1 MKLPGNISY
10 KMKIY
15 NFIEMVDYIKEY
27 LHNNDAI
34 IIDNRF
40 SIIKSTN
47 IAGFPKFR
55 LIDNVLTKS
64 IAFSHIWDYIMAK
77 LEYFNI
83 SEYDYYDIL
92 IKKLELWYNSIII
105 ERTYYE

>member
-1 MKLPGNISY
+1 
-10 KMKIY
+10 MKIDK
-15 NFIEMVDYIKEY
+15 FIEIVVYIKNY
-27 LHNNDAI
+27 LRNNDAI

-40 SIIKSTN
+40 SIIKSISNT
-47 IAGFPKFR
+47 GLPKFR

-64 IAFSHIWDYIMAK
+64 IKFKRIMDYAVYNK

-83 SEYDYYDIL
+83 SEYSYYDIL

-105 ERTYYE
+105 EEDYYE